1 MTTPIDALYEQIPV
15 EVLDDLTAACKGM
28 KDEDQAGATKLLL
41 YMLLKRSA
49 RRREQ
54 AKGPVKPAKL
64 KKDKWEKLGD

>member
-15 EVLDDLTAACKGM
+15 EVLDDLTQAARGM

-64 KKDKWEKLGD
+64 TKEKTSG

>member
-1 MTTPIDALYEQIPV
+1 MTTPIDTLYEQIPI

-54 AKGPVKPAKL
+54 AKGPVKPAKGV
-64 KKDKWEKLGD
+64 KTSG

>member
-1 MTTPIDALYEQIPV
+1 MTSPLDTLYEQIPV
-15 EVLDDLTAACKGM
+15 EVLDDLTQAVKGM

-49 RRREQ
+49 KRREQ

-64 KKDKWEKLGD
+64 TKEKTSA